1 MADSAELT
9 ARDVFEQIDRR
20 LTRLEDDLRDFRQY
34 VEQRFQFIEQRF
46 ISLEAKLDARFATID
61 ARFATIDARF
71 ATIDARFA
79 ALDAKID
86 RHFRWQLSISLMMWL
101 SVMSAIL
108 LK

>member
-46 ISLEAKLDARFATID
+46 ISLEAKLDARLLH
-61 ARFATIDARF
+61 DARF

>member
-71 ATIDARFA
+71 A

>member
-61 ARFATIDARF
+61 AASPPSTRRSTV
-71 ATIDARFA
+71 T
-79 ALDAKID
+79 
-86 RHFRWQLSISLMMWL
+86 
-101 SVMSAIL
+101 SAGS
-108 LK
+108 

>member
-61 ARFATIDARF
+61 ARFA
-71 ATIDARFA
+71 

>member
-46 ISLEAKLDARFATID
+46 ISLETKL
-61 ARFATIDARF
+61 DARF